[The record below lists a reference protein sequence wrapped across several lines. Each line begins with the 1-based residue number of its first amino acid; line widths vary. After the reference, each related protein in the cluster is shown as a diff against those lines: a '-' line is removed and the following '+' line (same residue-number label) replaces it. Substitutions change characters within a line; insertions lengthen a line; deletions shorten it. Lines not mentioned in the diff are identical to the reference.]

1 MFSRV
6 EHVDRVEEVE
16 DSLAPPLHKIDFE
29 LLASEP
35 LARRLEAIAANLHV
49 ATMFIAAR
57 SDFSG
62 GKVWGGEKR
71 ERLGSGGLKQ
81 KPPLQW
87 AAA

>member
-1 MFSRV
+1 MFSRA
-6 EHVDRVEEVE
+6 EHVDRVEEAE
-16 DSLAPPLHKIDFE
+16 DSLAPLHKIDFE
-29 LLASEP
+29 FLAPEP